1 MAVICEDFRIDV
13 AHEQSFKYLQSV
25 QYDQKSRKRRLII
38 TDSNIPVKFS
48 GSEYIV
54 FSMEKDGDNYSN
66 TSILFED
73 GYPYITFTESMLSR
87 HGDVKCGI
95 KIFDHKDGS
104 VISTFN
110 FMMTISKSL
119 MNYDR
124 LVESSEFN
132 VLNDLILQA
141 IHIKDL
147 YEEFEENKT
156 IIEGFI
162 TKINLDI
169 QNYKAEF
176 TQLSSDA
183 QNLINDVEQFLTQ
196 SRADEQSRVETEI
209 SRVNA
214 ETERNNAELERQ
226 KQADAFSK
234 AEEIRVQQENERQI
248 NTAAAIK
255 SAKDATKN
263 ATDQTN
269 TMIQLQDQYTKA
281 EALRQANEE
290 TREQNELER
299 EELYGVME
307 ELENTASANE
317 AKRVQQE
324 NERQTNTATAI
335 TNAEEATKAAW
346 DAVNNI
352 QGAIG
357 IDDESISHTSTWSSE
372 KIDIQMKEWAYRK
385 SIENITIEKT
395 MWNNNEVYIKSD
407 CIKEDSVIDIYF
419 NVDSLNAVAEYDLR
433 YSQGIG
439 YVKITATYT
448 PYLPIVIDNI
458 MIENYK
464 TTIEGTVSQTP

>member
-54 FSMEKDGDNYSN
+54 FSMEKDGNNYSN

-234 AEEIRVQQENERQI
+234 AEEIRVQQENERQ
-248 NTAAAIK
+248 
-255 SAKDATKN
+255 
-263 ATDQTN
+263 
-269 TMIQLQDQYTKA
+269 
-281 EALRQANEE
+281 
-290 TREQNELER
+290 
-299 EELYGVME
+299 
-307 ELENTASANE
+307 
-317 AKRVQQE
+317 
-324 NERQTNTATAI
+324 TNTATAI

>member
-1 MAVICEDFRIDV
+1 
-13 AHEQSFKYLQSV
+13 
-25 QYDQKSRKRRLII
+25 
-38 TDSNIPVKFS
+38 
-48 GSEYIV
+48 
-54 FSMEKDGDNYSN
+54 
-66 TSILFED
+66 
-73 GYPYITFTESMLSR
+73 
-87 HGDVKCGI
+87 
-95 KIFDHKDGS
+95 
-104 VISTFN
+104 
-110 FMMTISKSL
+110 

-196 SRADEQSRVETEI
+196 SRADEQSRVEAEV

-299 EELYGVME
+299 EELHGVME

-372 KIDIQMKEWAYRK
+372 KIDSQMKEWAYRK

-419 NVDSLNAVAEYDLR
+419 NADSLNAVAEYDLR

-439 YVKITATYT
+439 YIKITATYT